1 MPTAFILLN
10 TEIGA
15 ENRVFK
21 ALKDLEGVEFVH
33 KLWGVYDIIAGIT
46 AKDKDKF
53 KQIIVSGIEK
63 IGSITSKLTI
73 MVPENQIT
81 SPVEQNQFE
90 TPTLP

>member
-33 KLWGVYDIIAGIT
+33 KLWGVYDIIAGINVE
-46 AKDKDKF
+46 DKDKL
-53 KQIIVSGIEK
+53 KQIINSGTEK

-73 MVPENQIT
+73 MIPKNQIT
-81 SPVEQNQFE
+81 SSIEQSQFE
-90 TPTLP
+90 IPTLP